1 MPKLWE
7 RDWKFKLVSK
17 MRMEGQNPSKTKKE
31 AWMFDWFMVFFG
43 IAFFVFVSSM
53 SYENP
58 STLEDAYL
66 RIDQEQAKTELC
78 EDVASYMDDYLEAAG
93 YFPLGYS
100 VEWIGYYKYAED
112 YEFEDWQSW
121 GLSGYYS
128 YSANLSTGE
137 MANGRVQCYWGD
149 GETPTIVNLNI
160 ETATTEN
167 PIVEYSD
174 EAVSGLLWRLYAKSR
189 SLSHPIKTAVRSPL
203 AAYF

>member
-1 MPKLWE
+1 MYCPNCGKEIGNSNSCPKCG
-7 RDWKFKLVSK
+7 WKDRTPAK
-17 MRMEGQNPSKTKKE
+17 PKKKPGCLIGLL
-31 AWMFDWFMVFFG
+31 VFFG

-121 GLSGYYS
+121 GLGGSYS

-174 EAVSGLLWRLYAKSR
+174 EAVSACFGVYTQKAEVLLAQ
-189 SLSHPIKTAVRSPL
+189 
-203 AAYF
+203 

>member
-1 MPKLWE
+1 MYCPHCGAEIGNAKKCKKCGWIEPRKKQNRGCLTAI
-7 RDWKFKLVSK
+7 LVFVLL
-17 MRMEGQNPSKTKKE
+17 
-31 AWMFDWFMVFFG
+31 AAAVG
-43 IAFFVFVSSM
+43 IAANLSS
-53 SYENP
+53 SV

-66 RIDQEQAKTELC
+66 QIDHTQATKEHC
-78 EDVASYMDDYLEAAG
+78 EEIAAYMDDYLEAAG

-174 EAVSGLLWRLYAKSR
+174 EAVSACFGVYTQKAEALL
-189 SLSHPIKTAVRSPL
+189 TQ
-203 AAYF
+203 

>member
-31 AWMFDWFMVFFG
+31 AWMFDWFIG
-43 IAFFVFVSSM
+43 ILWN
-53 SYENP
+53 ENP

-100 VEWIGYYKYAED
+100 VEWIGYYKYVED

-121 GLSGYYS
+121 GLGGYYS

-149 GETPTIVNLNI
+149 GETTTIVNLNI

-174 EAVSGLLWRLYAKSR
+174 EAVSACFGVYTQKAEALLAQ
-189 SLSHPIKTAVRSPL
+189 
-203 AAYF
+203 

>member
-1 MPKLWE
+1 
-7 RDWKFKLVSK
+7 
-17 MRMEGQNPSKTKKE
+17 
-31 AWMFDWFMVFFG
+31 
-43 IAFFVFVSSM
+43 M

-121 GLSGYYS
+121 GLGGYYS

-149 GETPTIVNLNI
+149 GETPTIVNLTSRQPLPKI
-160 ETATTEN
+160 RLLSTAMKPFLPALAFIRKKQKSFSPN
-167 PIVEYSD
+167 KNRP
-174 EAVSGLLWRLYAKSR
+174 SGL
-189 SLSHPIKTAVRSPL
+189 PL
-203 AAYF
+203 AAYS